1 MSRELAKM
9 LKFDDVLEYLGEFGP
24 YQKRLYFLVCLMAIC
39 PAMHAFAQVFLAAE
53 TDHWC
58 NTPELEHYYENC
70 TDYAANDIC
79 TEIIKNFSIP
89 LEDETDACGDS
100 LVYSNCYRY
109 DITDIDFYP
118 GKDITKYT
126 NTTIKCDHGWR
137 YDRSQY
143 KSTVFQEFD
152 LVCDRYP
159 LGALSSSMYMAGLL
173 IGGVL
178 FGALADKVGRM
189 KSIMIACF
197 GVSIVGTACAFS
209 PNIIAYSVFRLATG
223 ATAMGTF
230 LTAFVIGT
238 EMVGPSKRVIA
249 GVGIEFFFSF
259 GYMLLALLAYLIR
272 YWWILQLAMSV
283 PCAVFIVYYWIIP
296 ESPRWLLATGRTKR
310 AEEVIRKY
318 EKGNGVTVPQSVYD
332 EIKAQGKIEE
342 EVEKNKASFIDL
354 LRYPNM
360 RKKTLNVFYNWFTVS
375 LVYYGLSLN
384 TSNLGGSD
392 YLNAFLSGAVEIPAY
407 TLSLYIPQTI
417 LGRRW
422 SMFVTE
428 VIGGVACIL
437 TLFVPKCGMEWI
449 GITLAMLGKLCISA
463 SFAII
468 YVFTAELYPT
478 PVRTIGMGLASMCAR
493 IGGILAPQMILI
505 GTLWEP
511 LPIIIFGSTS
521 IVAGVLA
528 LLLPETRNKK
538 LPETIEESEEFGKKT
553 KGIKEE
559 QSSKNNSVGSAKEK
573 YEVEKTAKNLQENG
587 GMENKALDTSTET
600 SANVGS
606 QTTEL

>member
-1 MSRELAKM
+1 M

-24 YQKRLYFLVCLMAIC
+24 YQKRLYFLVCLMAILS
-39 PAMHAFAQVFLAAE
+39 AMPAFAQVFLAAE

-58 NTPELEHYYENC
+58 NAPELEDYYENC
-70 TDYAANDIC
+70 TNQAVHDVCIE
-79 TEIIKNFSIP
+79 TIKNFSIP
-89 LEDETDACGDS
+89 LEDETGVCGDS
-100 LVYSNCYRY
+100 LVYSKCYRY
-109 DITDIDFYP
+109 DISDIDYSP
-118 GKDITKYT
+118 GKDIAKYT
-126 NTTIKCDHGWR
+126 NTTIKCDYGWI

-152 LVCDRYP
+152 LVCDRYF
-159 LGALSSSMYMAGLL
+159 LAALSSSMYMVGVL

-178 FGALADKVGRM
+178 FGALADKIGRM
-189 KSIMIACF
+189 ISLTIASV
-197 GVSIVGTACAFS
+197 GLAIVGTACAFS
-209 PNIIAYSVFRLATG
+209 PNIIAYCIFRLAVG
-223 ATAMGTF
+223 AMAMGMF
-230 LTAFVIGT
+230 LIAFVIGT

-249 GVGIEFFFSF
+249 GVVIEYFFSF
-259 GYMLLALLAYLIR
+259 GYMLLSLLAYFIR
-272 YWWILQLAMSV
+272 YWWILQLVMSV
-283 PCAVFIVYYWIIP
+283 PCAAFMVYFWIIP
-296 ESPRWLLATGRTKR
+296 ESPRWLLSTGRTKK
-310 AEEVIRKY
+310 AEKVIRKY

-342 EVEKNKASFIDL
+342 EVEESKASVVDL
-354 LRYPNM
+354 MRYPNM

-468 YVFTAELYPT
+468 YVFSAELYPT

-553 KGIKEE
+553 KHQKKKD
-559 QSSKNNSVGSAKEK
+559 QSPKGDSVWSAKEK
-573 YEVEKTAKNLQENG
+573 HEAEKTAKELKKIG

-600 SANVGS
+600 SVNVGS